1 MPLDCSVSFS
11 DANLFASISNKL
23 LTRVLEEY
31 LRGQEVWVLHKPY
44 LLSFEKPV
52 SSLQTW
58 IQQNGCLRGGSEV
71 NRILPYYGN
80 LSCRSESVYVISQF
94 EWQLSIGVG
103 WRWGQYRFFSKTV
116 CWYCL
121 SWDSCHFQIT
131 PYIQQMQCISML
143 AEALRQQLLW
153 FFFLRWWY
161 SSSCGG
167 CNFSILVKYL
177 EALWI
182 WEKVS
187 IQVFCYNLSVCVGN
201 LWCENQFF

>member
-11 DANLFASISNKL
+11 DANLFASISNKF

-31 LRGQEVWVLHKPY
+31 LGGQEVWVLHKPY
-44 LLSFEKPV
+44 LLCFEKPV

-153 FFFLRWWY
+153 FFFEMMVFFQLWW
-161 SSSCGG
+161 
-167 CNFSILVKYL
+167 L
-177 EALWI
+177 
-182 WEKVS
+182 
-187 IQVFCYNLSVCVGN
+187 
-201 LWCENQFF
+201 